1 MRGLI
6 LPRRERRILRFTK
19 ILIASVAMELQISM
33 IPSPEDPPWSSD
45 DYQSE
50 LRNLGLT
57 LKADGLE
64 IRDVA
69 SQPARAGTPLP
80 LTGEWKVKF
89 DDALAPI
96 LQTPVGSWLQA
107 RRGRTARLRIGEIEA
122 DVRTVEELVRVI
134 KVAKCYQA
142 VTESES

>member
-33 IPSPEDPPWSSD
+33 IPSPEDPPWRSD

-64 IRDVA
+64 IRDVGT
-69 SQPARAGTPLP
+69 QPSRAGSPPPLS
-80 LTGEWKVKF
+80 GEWRVKF
-89 DDALAPI
+89 ESGLAPI
-96 LQTPVGSWLQA
+96 LQTPVGSWL
-107 RRGRTARLRIGEIEA
+107 
-122 DVRTVEELVRVI
+122 
-134 KVAKCYQA
+134 
-142 VTESES
+142 